1 MALRDDVITGESYY
15 MREIRYLKRMLER
28 FGKKE
33 PVLFVIDEILK
44 GTNTAERIAA
54 SEAILDYFV
63 KGNQFVLIATHDM
76 ELVYAM
82 QGKYDNYYFD
92 SVIQGKDVCFP
103 YMIHRG
109 IGGKTNA
116 IELLDVLSYPEEII
130 TRARKNL
137 GRSKV

>member
-1 MALRDDVITGESYY
+1 
-15 MREIRYLKRMLER
+15 
-28 FGKKE
+28 
-33 PVLFVIDEILK
+33 
-44 GTNTAERIAA
+44 
-54 SEAILDYFV
+54 
-63 KGNQFVLIATHDM
+63 M

-92 SVIQGKDVCFP
+92 SVIQEKDVCFP
-103 YMIHRG
+103 YMIHKG

-137 GRSKV
+137 ERSKV